1 MFSKNDKLS
10 VISRYTDRYEKFGY
24 SQKSLG
30 WDKGKQ
36 DIRFD
41 VLTSE
46 WDFKDA
52 AVLDIGCGFGDF
64 YRFANNKFG
73 SLRKYTGLEIVPS
86 LIDKGRELYGSNSEF
101 EIIPASITEWEPR
114 VVYDYAVISGL
125 FNFKLEGGNKD
136 NYEFVDFV
144 LKQSMSAVSKGVAS
158 NFLSDK
164 VDYEYENTFHSNPGR
179 ILEISYKFTRNLI
192 LKNDYFP
199 FEFTVLL
206 NKNDAFI
213 PEDTIFD
220 EYKKVSVSK

>member
-10 VISRYTDRYEKFGY
+10 VISRYTERYKKFGY

-36 DIRFD
+36 EIRFD
-41 VLTSE
+41 ILTTA

-64 YRFANNKFG
+64 YRYASAKFG

-86 LIDKGRELYGSNSEF
+86 LIEKGTEMYGHNPNF
-101 EIIPASITEWEPR
+101 EIIPASITEWEPHR
-114 VVYDYAVISGL
+114 EYDYAVISGL
-125 FNFKLEGGNKD
+125 FNFKLEGGGKG
-136 NYEFVDFV
+136 NYEFIDFT
-144 LKQSMSAVSKGVAS
+144 LKQAMSAVSKGVAA

-164 VDYEYENTFHSNPGR
+164 VDYAYENTFHSNPGQ
-179 ILEISYKFTRNLI
+179 ILEIGYELSRNLV
-192 LKNDYFP
+192 LRNDYFP
-199 FEFTVLL
+199 FEFTLLL
-206 NKNDAFI
+206 NKNDAFE

-220 EYKKVSVSK
+220 EYKE